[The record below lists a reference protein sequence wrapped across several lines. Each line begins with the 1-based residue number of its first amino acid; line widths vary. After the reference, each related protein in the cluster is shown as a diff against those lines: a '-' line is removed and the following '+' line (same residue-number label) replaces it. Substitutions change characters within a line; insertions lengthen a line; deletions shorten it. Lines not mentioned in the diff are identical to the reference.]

1 MNASSIILSS
11 RQIIVQEWIEKVK
24 KEIPE
29 AHKHDNP
36 IVRNDVPHFLDT
48 LVEALKSEDF
58 RKLLAYPSEAH
69 GKERAWETDYSLVQ
83 VLKEYRLLKEVI
95 FNLLDEQGEKIEIRD
110 RDGIMFAIDQAMEQ
124 AASVFYKERIREIE
138 EARNKAEKLSQKLE
152 EQGLFRDRFVASLTH
167 DLRGP
172 LNNTLQLL
180 ELLEER
186 LPQDDEFVVNVLG
199 KIKLSIERGNQLIR
213 NLLDVNLIQSGD
225 TFPLRRERSDLLPVI
240 RKLLD
245 NYQDTTRDKIHI
257 ENSRDEIIDCWDAD
271 ALRRAIDNLV
281 SNALKYGAQDQEITI
296 RLHQDDRQTKI
307 SVHNFGNPIPPD
319 KLQRLFDPYYR
330 TRHVKGKHGWGL
342 GLTLVQGVA
351 QAHNGDVEVKSHPDD
366 GTTFSMV
373 IPRKPEDA

>member
-124 AASVFYKERIREIE
+124 AASVFIRSVS
-138 EARNKAEKLSQKLE
+138 ARLKKLE
-152 EQGLFRDRFVASLTH
+152 TKQRSSRRNWKNRGCFATAS
-167 DLRGP
+167 
-172 LNNTLQLL
+172 
-180 ELLEER
+180 
-186 LPQDDEFVVNVLG
+186 
-199 KIKLSIERGNQLIR
+199 
-213 NLLDVNLIQSGD
+213 
-225 TFPLRRERSDLLPVI
+225 
-240 RKLLD
+240 
-245 NYQDTTRDKIHI
+245 
-257 ENSRDEIIDCWDAD
+257 
-271 ALRRAIDNLV
+271 
-281 SNALKYGAQDQEITI
+281 
-296 RLHQDDRQTKI
+296 
-307 SVHNFGNPIPPD
+307 
-319 KLQRLFDPYYR
+319 
-330 TRHVKGKHGWGL
+330 
-342 GLTLVQGVA
+342 
-351 QAHNGDVEVKSHPDD
+351 
-366 GTTFSMV
+366 
-373 IPRKPEDA
+373 